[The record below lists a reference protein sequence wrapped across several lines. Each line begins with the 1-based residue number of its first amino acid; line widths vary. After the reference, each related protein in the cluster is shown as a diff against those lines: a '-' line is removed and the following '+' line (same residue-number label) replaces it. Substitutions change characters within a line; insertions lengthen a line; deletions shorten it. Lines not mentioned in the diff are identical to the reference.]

1 MGCSCCNYKQTF
13 TEEWGQKYFT
23 IFLPKYC
30 NFSPTK
36 QFFVKRVTLLFQVS
50 SAFLH
55 YTLNREA

>member
-1 MGCSCCNYKQTF
+1 MGCSCYNYKQTF

-36 QFFVKRVTLLFQVS
+36 QFFCQKVYSFISSKQRIFTLHS
-50 SAFLH
+50 
-55 YTLNREA
+55 